1 MGFSPTPLTIPNRVF
16 TKEVGTMGP
25 MELYVTDPR
34 RQINAVRDI
43 VELHRILVSTALP
56 LDDGKIVVQL
66 ETVKVT
72 IPHGTGWM
80 VSPALYRLSTF
91 ELESGIDELHG
102 FDSLLS

>member
-1 MGFSPTPLTIPNRVF
+1 
-16 TKEVGTMGP
+16 MGP

-43 VELHRILVSTALP
+43 VELHRILVATALP
-56 LDDGKIVVQL
+56 LDDGKVVVQL
-66 ETVKVT
+66 ETVEIT

-91 ELESGIDELHG
+91 KLESGIDELHG